1 MRTSEYPVHELIL
14 RRWSPRAMSGESVS
28 KENLMSLFEAAR
40 WAPSSYNE
48 QEWRFLW
55 AAKGTSYWDSFF
67 SLLVEANQVWCA
79 QGSHL
84 IVLLYKETFT
94 QTGEKN
100 GVAQLDAGAAMQNLL
115 LQATELGLVAHPMGG
130 FDWTRALEVLEV
142 PNGFAVGAM
151 IVVGHPAAPETLPK
165 ELRDMESPSSR
176 KEFPQFVS
184 EGLFAFES

>member
-14 RRWSPRAMSGESVS
+14 RRWSPRAMSGEKVS

-55 AAKGTSYWDSFF
+55 AEKGTPHWDSFF

-130 FDWTRALEVLEV
+130 FDWTRAVELLEV
-142 PNGFAVGAM
+142 PSGFSIGAM
-151 IVVGHPAAPETLPK
+151 IVVGHPAAPTILPT
-165 ELRDMESPSSR
+165 ELQNMESPSGR
-176 KEFPQFVS
+176 KELCEFVS
-184 EGLFAFES
+184 EGLFSFES